1 MGVMKMQ
8 QVNKMIHARQ
18 SKWMLYLLALL
29 MLGAGFTPYQ
39 RIFLGLFLGASVS
52 FFSMWLLQRKVR
64 QFTEAVATHGRMPAL
79 GTFSR
84 MAASVLAVMLALR
97 FDAYFHLIAV
107 VIGLAAGYI
116 IIFIDSFFTSLKD

>member
-1 MGVMKMQ
+1 MKMQ
-8 QVNKMIHARQ
+8 QVNKMIRARQ
-18 SKWMLYLLALL
+18 YKWMLYLLALL

-39 RIFLGLFLGASVS
+39 RIFLGLFLGTSVS

-64 QFTEAVATHGRMPAL
+64 QFTEAAATHGRIPTL
-79 GTFSR
+79 GTLSR

-97 FDAYFHLIAV
+97 FDAYFHLTAV